1 MTDKTQKLVGHL
13 LAAVTIT
20 VWGSTFISS
29 KVLLTVLSPV
39 QIMICRFVIAYA
51 VLWLLR
57 PKWDKTSIKDELGFA
72 AMGVFSC
79 TLYFMAENYALRFT
93 LASNVSIIVAS
104 APIMTAVLAHFFTK
118 SEKLN
123 RNILFGFLV
132 AFSGVA
138 MVVLNGKFVLKLNPL
153 GDMLS
158 LLAALSWAVYS
169 VILKKYVGRF
179 NTITLTRKLMFYG
192 LLTSL
197 PIMLVQGGGLPFE
210 AMKEPKMLLNL
221 LFLGILGSG
230 ICYVLW
236 SKAVLRLGVVK
247 TNNYIYVNPFVTLLT
262 GAVFLSEPITPMGIF
277 GALLIISGVVICSKK
292 PKALTA
298 E

>member
-13 LAAVTIT
+13 LAAITIT

-39 QIMICRFVIAYA
+39 QIMICRFVIAYT
-51 VLWLLR
+51 VLWILH

-72 AMGVFSC
+72 TMGVFSC

-179 NTITLTRKLMFYG
+179 NTIMLTRKLMFYG

-210 AMKEPKMLLNL
+210 ALKEPKMLLNL

>member
-13 LAAVTIT
+13 LAAITIT

-51 VLWLLR
+51 VLWLLH

-72 AMGVFSC
+72 TMGVFSC

-179 NTITLTRKLMFYG
+179 NTIMLTRKLMFYG